1 MVIKFPLATM
11 LDFLQGQL
19 TVILRYSP
27 RQKSFY
33 PSDGI
38 LGELFF
44 LISVNLNC
52 SCQKD
57 LWQIMQ
63 AELLF
68 RNETYKLCIFVNFSN
83 KKNAV
88 IGQNDLNISS
98 RVLRCAR
105 STSQSGCAC
114 IIGEFLKHLKIFDD
128 TDFSLIL
135 FDTALVLL
143 QKVSCTSTKKKLHN
157 ALARGLENR
166 GRGAGDGRGK
176 GGDASPKRVGS
187 ERNKRKLR
195 SIANYF
201 AMKKPRKKSREPG
214 LQCTGG
220 GRLATPP
227 PVLSPSPAS
236 LTLTAQTVYNILTD
250 CLRLFS

>member
-1 MVIKFPLATM
+1 MGYLVSF
-11 LDFLQGQL
+11 FL
-19 TVILRYSP
+19 
-27 RQKSFY
+27 
-33 PSDGI
+33 
-38 LGELFF
+38 

-68 RNETYKLCIFVNFSN
+68 SNETYKLCIFVNFSN

-88 IGQNDLNISS
+88 IGQKDLNISS

-105 STSQSGCAC
+105 STSQSGRAC
-114 IIGEFLKHLKIFDD
+114 IIGEFLKHLKIFDN

-143 QKVSCTSTKKKLHN
+143 QKVSCTSTKKN
-157 ALARGLENR
+157 STTPSP
-166 GRGAGDGRGK
+166 GAWRIGGGVRETGEEK
-176 GGDASPKRVGS
+176 GGMQVLKGWEAREIRGNYVALLTISQWRSQEKRVGS
-187 ERNKRKLR
+187 PDCNVPEVG
-195 SIANYF
+195 
-201 AMKKPRKKSREPG
+201 G
-214 LQCTGG
+214 LPP
-220 GRLATPP
+220 PP